1 MLGEESE
8 RYIVL
13 LLGVKDKPIPSM
25 WHLQKEMFIASR
37 AVPKINEIFDFK
49 KHYHGPY
56 SQTLQEV
63 TEDPLH
69 LDNAYE
75 IRLDGTV
82 SITQSGK
89 DYFNKIIDQ
98 YKDNE
103 KFVRLLQALK
113 LTRNVYDK
121 LRRDELLFLIYMT
134 YPDYADASN
143 IYDKLVSN
151 RKNRDRLSHSLFSR
165 GLVTRERYNELKEIE
180 Q

>member
-8 RYIVL
+8 RYIAL

-49 KHYHGPY
+49 KHYQGPY

-63 TEDPLH
+63 TEDPMH
-69 LDNAYE
+69 LDNVYE
-75 IRLDGTV
+75 IRRDGAV
-82 SITQSGK
+82 SMTLSGK
-89 DYFNKIIDQ
+89 KYFNKIVEQ

-103 KFVRLLQALK
+103 RFASLLHALK
-113 LTRNVYDK
+113 LTRSVYDK
-121 LRRDELLFLIYMT
+121 LEREELLFLIYMT

-143 IYDKLVSN
+143 IYDELIGN
-151 RKNRDRLSHSLFSR
+151 RKNRDRLSRSLFSK
-165 GLVTRERYNELKEIE
+165 GLVTEERYSELKEIE

>member
-8 RYIVL
+8 RYIAL
-13 LLGVKDKPIPSM
+13 LLGVKDNPIPSM

-37 AVPKINEIFDFK
+37 TVPKINEIFGFE

-69 LDNAYE
+69 LDNAYKV
-75 IRLDGTV
+75 RRDGTI
-82 SITQSGK
+82 SITQYGK
-89 DYFNKIIDQ
+89 DYFNKIVDQ
-98 YKDNE
+98 YKGNE
-103 KFVRLLQALK
+103 RFANLLQALK

-121 LRRDELLFLIYMT
+121 LGREELLFLIYMT

-143 IYDKLVSN
+143 IYDELVGN
-151 RKNRDRLSHSLFSR
+151 RENRDRLANSLFSK
-165 GLVTRERYNELKEIE
+165 GLVTEERYNELRN
-180 Q
+180 

>member
-8 RYIVL
+8 RYITL
-13 LLGVKDKPIPSM
+13 LLGVRDNPIPSM

-37 AVPKINEIFDFK
+37 SVPKISEIFGFE

-69 LDNAYE
+69 LDNAYKV
-75 IRLDGTV
+75 RRDGAV

-89 DYFNKIIDQ
+89 AYFNKIVDQ
-98 YKDNE
+98 HKGNE
-103 KFVRLLQALK
+103 RFASLLQALK

-121 LRRDELLFLIYMT
+121 LGREELLFLIYMT
-134 YPDYADASN
+134 YPDYAYASN
-143 IYDKLVSN
+143 IYDGLVGN
-151 RKNRDRLSHSLFSR
+151 RENRARLANSLFSK
-165 GLVTRERYNELKEIE
+165 GLVTEERYNELRN
-180 Q
+180 

>member
-8 RYIVL
+8 RYIAL

-37 AVPKINEIFDFK
+37 AVPKINEIFGFE

-63 TEDPLH
+63 TEEPLH
-69 LDNAYE
+69 LDNVYKV
-75 IRLDGTV
+75 RQDGTV

-89 DYFNKIIDQ
+89 DYFNKIVDQ
-98 YKDNE
+98 HKGN
-103 KFVRLLQALK
+103 KRFASLLQALR

-121 LRRDELLFLIYMT
+121 LGWEELLFLIYMT
-134 YPDYADASN
+134 YPDYADVSN
-143 IYDKLVSN
+143 IYDELVGN
-151 RKNRDRLSHSLFSR
+151 RENRDRLANSLFSK
-165 GLVTRERYNELKEIE
+165 GLVTEERYSELRN
-180 Q
+180 

>member
-8 RYIVL
+8 RYTTL
-13 LLGVKDKPIPSM
+13 LLGVKDNPIPSM

-37 AVPKINEIFDFK
+37 AAPKINEIFGFK

-63 TEDPLH
+63 TEDPLY

-75 IRLDGTV
+75 IQRNGAV
-82 SITQSGK
+82 NITQSGK
-89 DYFNKIIDQ
+89 DYFDKIVDQ
-98 YKDNE
+98 YKGNE
-103 KFVRLLQALK
+103 RFVSLLQVLK

-121 LRRDELLFLIYMT
+121 LGWEELLFLIYVT

-143 IYDKLVSN
+143 IYDKLVNN
-151 RKNRDRLSHSLFSR
+151 RETRDRLANSLFSN
-165 GLVTRERYNELKEIE
+165 GLVTEERYNELRN
-180 Q
+180 